1 MHYQK
6 PAPFPR
12 GFLWGAS
19 TSAYQVEGAWHED
32 GKGPSVIDRAAFPP
46 ELSDF
51 TVTSDHYHRFAEDIA
66 LLANMGLKAYRF
78 SIAWSRLFPAG
89 DGELNP
95 RGAAF
100 YRRLIDEIR
109 HHGIEP
115 LVTLYHFDLPWALQR
130 QGGWSNPRTI
140 KAFEHFARVAFELY
154 GSQVSY
160 WLTINEQNMMIL
172 KGDIIGTLAP
182 DTASVQ
188 KTLYQQNHHMM
199 LAQAR
204 AIIAC
209 HEMLPRAK
217 IGPAPNISCVYPASS
232 RPEDMLAAG
241 NFSSIRNWL
250 YLDLACY
257 GRYNAVA
264 WSFMREKDYL
274 PQVTEQDMALLQ
286 RSRPDFIAFNYY
298 ASTTV
303 AAEHAGH
310 DARSDDRRKV
320 EDRQL
325 PGIDASVYI
334 GADNPYLEHNEF
346 GWYIDPVGL
355 RVTCREIYERYRL
368 PLIITEN
375 GLGAFDRLTAGNK
388 IHDDYRIRYLADHIR
403 QLQLAITD
411 GVELFGYCP
420 WSAIDLVSTHQGV
433 SKRYGFI
440 YVNRDEHDLK
450 DLARYPKK
458 SFYWYQ
464 RLINTN
470 GDNLATDIDY

>member
-1 MHYQK
+1 MHYQT
-6 PAPFPR
+6 PAPFPQ

-19 TSAYQVEGAWHED
+19 TSAYQVEGAWNEE
-32 GKGPSVIDRAAFPP
+32 GKGPSVIDRASFPP

-51 TVTSDHYHRFAEDIA
+51 TVTSDHYHHFAGDIA
-66 LLANMGLKAYRF
+66 LFAEMGLKTYRF
-78 SIAWSRLFPAG
+78 SIAWSRLFPTG
-89 DGELNP
+89 EGELNFQ
-95 RGAAF
+95 GVAF

-109 HHGIEP
+109 RHGIEP
-115 LVTLYHFDLPWALQR
+115 LVTLYHFDLPWALQQ
-130 QGGWSNPRTI
+130 QGGWSNPRTVD
-140 KAFEHFARVAFELY
+140 AFERFARTAFELY
-154 GSQVSY
+154 GGQVKY

-172 KGDIIGTLAP
+172 KGDVIGTLP
-182 DTASVQ
+182 PGTANPQ

-204 AIIAC
+204 AMIAC
-209 HEMLPRAK
+209 HEMLPEAK

-232 RPEDMLAAG
+232 RPEDVIAAN

-250 YLDLACY
+250 YLDLACF

-264 WSFMREKDYL
+264 WSFMREKGYL
-274 PQVTEQDMALLQ
+274 PQITEEEMALLQ
-286 RSRPDFIAFNYY
+286 RGRPDFIAFNYY

-303 AAEHAGH
+303 ADGQDRGAGGQE
-310 DARSDDRRKV
+310 RREV
-320 EDRQL
+320 EDQQL
-325 PGIDASVYI
+325 PGIDKSVYI
-334 GADNPYLEHNEF
+334 GADNPNLEHNEF
-346 GWYIDPVGL
+346 GWYIDPVGF

-375 GLGAFDRLTAGNK
+375 GLGAFDRLAQDNK
-388 IHDDYRIRYLADHIR
+388 IHDDYRIRYLSAHIR

-420 WSAIDLVSTHQGV
+420 WSAIDLVSTHQGI

-464 RLINTN
+464 RVITTN
-470 GDNLATDIDY
+470 GERLDTDIEY